1 MEKGMQDI
9 MEKINAIKTE
19 LDHVEGRV
27 ITTREHMAHVEEFM
41 GKLSKEIIEGFH
53 VLSTKINSLTEE
65 VKHLE
70 EIVSKKK

>member
-1 MEKGMQDI
+1 MNDI
-9 MEKINAIKTE
+9 MDKINAIKTE

-53 VLSTKINSLTEE
+53 VLSTKINALTAE
-65 VKHLE
+65 VKHIE
-70 EIVSKKK
+70 EMIAKKK